1 MGSGGLS
8 RKPARA
14 AVLLGVLVL
23 LASACVA
30 TPHVTYDGSADLQPQ
45 VVVLTPN
52 GYDSYTFS
60 SGPGY
65 AQFDARPDNRDSNL
79 RQVFWPSGGPEVV
92 DQQSCATWS
101 DATVANTQQGA
112 VLRLSTA
119 DGHVRAITVTKNI
132 AYYSVWVFNV
142 HVWDTASAQPFTLVG
157 QVNLGSEFFANG
169 QVAPLPWHLCARVIG
184 STVDLKAWHD
194 PEGEPAWG
202 NSMRSGSVALPDGW
216 VYPGHAGWYIA
227 HLVPGGFARFEDL
240 RTWQYTFEPVEQTST
255 GGPPAQRSSSPGQ
268 LSTVSLG

>member
-1 MGSGGLS
+1 M
-8 RKPARA
+8 
-14 AVLLGVLVL
+14 
-23 LASACVA
+23 
-30 TPHVTYDGSADLQPQ
+30 
-45 VVVLTPN
+45 VVLTPN

-65 AQFDARPDNRDSNL
+65 AQFDGRPDNRDSNL

-142 HVWDTASAQPFTLVG
+142 HVWDTASSQPFTLVG
-157 QVNLGSEFFANG
+157 QVNLGSEFFVNG
-169 QVAPLPWHLCARVIG
+169 QVVPLPWHLCARVIG

-202 NSMRSGSVALPDGW
+202 DSMRSGSVALPDGW

-255 GGPPAQRSSSPGQ
+255 EGPPAQRSSSPGQ